1 MSAFSLMANI
11 LGHSVSSST
20 RNKALVKFQLQ
31 KRFLFKTGFISAKK
45 NVSGRHLHFEKPL
58 EVSDAMVWT
67 ECCGIQAV
75 F

>member
-45 NVSGRHLHFEKPL
+45 NVGGDEEKPL
-58 EVSDAMVWT
+58 QVSDALVWT
-67 ECCGIQAV
+67 ECCGFQAV